1 MYSQN
6 GLDQYRSYQTETVP
20 PEDRVALL
28 YDGARKFVD
37 KALRALEQ
45 QNYQEVGVQVHKAQ
59 RILEELSG
67 ALNFEAGEVAENL
80 FLLYEYWTWR
90 LGQGLI
96 KKEAPAFREVSAA
109 LADMHGAWV
118 EAAKQIRA
126 QRSNRVV
133 G

>member
-1 MYSQN
+1 MIGQN
-6 GLDQYRSYQTETVP
+6 GLNQYKSIQADTVP

-28 YDGARKFVD
+28 YDGARRFVD
-37 KALRALEQ
+37 QALQALQTEHYSEASQ
-45 QNYQEVGVQVHKAQ
+45 YAGKAQ

-67 ALNFEAGEVAENL
+67 ALNFEAGEMAENL

-90 LGQGLI
+90 LGQGVV
-96 KKEAPAFREVSAA
+96 KQDAEAFKEVSSA
-109 LADMHGAWV
+109 LMDMHGAWV

-126 QRSNRVV
+126 QRGARV

>member
-1 MYSQN
+1 MYGQN
-6 GLDQYRSYQTETVP
+6 GLNQYRSIQADTVP

-28 YDGARKFVD
+28 YDGARRFVD
-37 KALRALEQ
+37 QAAQALEGEQ
-45 QNYQEVGVQVHKAQ
+45 HGEVSTCAGKAQ

-67 ALNFEAGEVAENL
+67 ALNFEAGEMAENL

-90 LGQGLI
+90 LGQGVVKRDL
-96 KKEAPAFREVSAA
+96 EAFKEVSTA
-109 LADMHGAWV
+109 LMDMHGAWV

-126 QRSNRVV
+126 QRGARV